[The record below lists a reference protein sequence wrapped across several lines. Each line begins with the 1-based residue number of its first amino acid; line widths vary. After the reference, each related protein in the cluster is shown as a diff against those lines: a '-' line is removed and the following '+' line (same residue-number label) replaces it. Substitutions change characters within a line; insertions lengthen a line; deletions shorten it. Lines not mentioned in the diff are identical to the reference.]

1 MMQIKMYAFNQLAF
15 NGIVQTN
22 RNYTKHI
29 YWNICFGLG
38 YVNFFSMQTL
48 SLTNKLHVEYFC
60 NVCYETL
67 GDLFDILVLT
77 VLPPKLAP
85 FL

>member
-15 NGIVQTN
+15 TGIVQTN

-48 SLTNKLHVEYFC
+48 SLPYKLHVEYFF
-60 NVCYETL
+60 NVCYETI
-67 GDLFDILVLT
+67 GDLFDILVLR
-77 VLPPKLAP
+77 VLPPN
-85 FL
+85 

>member
-1 MMQIKMYAFNQLAF
+1 MLIKMCAFYPLAF
-15 NGIVQTN
+15 TGIVQTN
-22 RNYTKHI
+22 RKYMKHI